1 MSTEQMN
8 KNGNGIGAEGFE
20 KSALR
25 IEPLTF
31 FEGAACIFGANIGA
45 GILGLA
51 YGARKAGWPVLVF
64 WLLVA
69 GVFTTIS
76 MLYVA
81 ETTLRTRKP
90 MQLSGLAEKYL
101 GQVGSWL
108 MFASVAVNSLGCLI
122 AYTNGSGRIIS
133 SFLGVAPALGSLLF
147 FIPAVL
153 VIWFG
158 LRATG
163 VSEKIITSGMVVMVV
178 ILILATVMGP
188 GIQKQFLAYTD
199 WRFAVPVF
207 SLAIFCY
214 ISQYLVPELTRGF
227 AAKGSSIK
235 NLPKAIVTGMSI
247 TFIFL
252 ALVPMAAIGLSGH
265 ESVSQVVT
273 IAWGEALGQWAFFV
287 ANAFA
292 LCAMMTSFW
301 AIGETFL
308 TNIVDRLKFPSE
320 WDVKY
325 RIISIALVVIPP
337 FLFAYTGLISF
348 VGAIYFSGAFA
359 GAIMSVVPV
368 MMLNKARKEGDRNP
382 EWTCGWIA
390 HPLIQGTL
398 IFLFCGAALYAIL
411 DALKVLP
418 HGW

>member
-8 KNGNGIGAEGFE
+8 KNGNGVGAEGFE

-133 SFLGVAPALGSLLF
+133 SFCS
-147 FIPAVL
+147 
-153 VIWFG
+153 
-158 LRATG
+158 
-163 VSEKIITSGMVVMVV
+163 
-178 ILILATVMGP
+178 LATSTM
-188 GIQKQFLAYTD
+188 
-199 WRFAVPVF
+199 
-207 SLAIFCY
+207 
-214 ISQYLVPELTRGF
+214 
-227 AAKGSSIK
+227 
-235 NLPKAIVTGMSI
+235 
-247 TFIFL
+247 
-252 ALVPMAAIGLSGH
+252 
-265 ESVSQVVT
+265 
-273 IAWGEALGQWAFFV
+273 
-287 ANAFA
+287 
-292 LCAMMTSFW
+292 
-301 AIGETFL
+301 
-308 TNIVDRLKFPSE
+308 
-320 WDVKY
+320 
-325 RIISIALVVIPP
+325 
-337 FLFAYTGLISF
+337 
-348 VGAIYFSGAFA
+348 
-359 GAIMSVVPV
+359 
-368 MMLNKARKEGDRNP
+368 
-382 EWTCGWIA
+382 
-390 HPLIQGTL
+390 
-398 IFLFCGAALYAIL
+398 
-411 DALKVLP
+411 
-418 HGW
+418 